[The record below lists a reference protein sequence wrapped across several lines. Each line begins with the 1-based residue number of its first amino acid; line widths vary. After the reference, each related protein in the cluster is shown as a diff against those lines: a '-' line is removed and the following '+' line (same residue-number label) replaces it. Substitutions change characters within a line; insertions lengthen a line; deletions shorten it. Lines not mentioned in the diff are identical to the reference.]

1 MKDKDS
7 RLLTEAYNKLLLEM
21 DRTAAVHA
29 LVQAAGQ
36 GRDDLHDIAA
46 DIRSSMTRGE
56 YVAVLNTINRTVP
69 KDERTPG
76 LNSIISSGLPPP
88 EKEPTREYGMS
99 DPEEVETDIEY
110 EDPEEVEYNDNPA
123 SFVGP
128 SASRDRPPTDFSL
141 VPKDWMEVFSRL
153 GFEEI
158 EHPDEQGP
166 GLMLAVS
173 REYTDEAIT
182 ILPDRKEFR
191 LNISQ
196 TEYGGAPTEELGLN
210 GKVIDLPGGPN
221 SEYWRLIIAAY
232 VIDWYISLNYDP
244 GPEMMETLENLTGS

>member
-7 RLLTEAYNKLLLEM
+7 KLLTEVYNKLLLEM

-36 GRDDLHDIAA
+36 DRDDLHDIAA

-76 LNSIISSGLPPP
+76 LNSIISSGLTPPK
-88 EKEPTREYGMS
+88 KEPT
-99 DPEEVETDIEY
+99 TDIEY
-110 EDPEEVEYNDNPA
+110 EEPEEVEYNDNPA

-128 SASRDRPPTDFSL
+128 SASRERPPTDFSL

-166 GLMLAVS
+166 GLMLTVS

-196 TEYGGAPTEELGLN
+196 TEYGGAPTEELGLK

-221 SEYWRLIIAAY
+221 SKYWRLIIAAY
-232 VIDWYISLNYDP
+232 VIDWYISLNYGP
-244 GPEMMETLENLTGS
+244 GPEMMEYLEALTDS